1 MENVRGRKR
10 QGGGMSYSPTWGTGP
25 VSASRWLSSPTNSC
39 RLTRRRAPWRATHE
53 LMVPVYHLHASVQAT
68 HSQKQIVYAI
78 RRRFGRELL
87 RSNTT
92 LKSSCLLPD
101 ESAIAVA
108 LVRAQ
113 QLHNDK
119 TVLSNFQAII
129 ITDEEKQFNVSR
141 QLKLIDAKIMLIVAN
156 CQSHKT

>member
-1 MENVRGRKR
+1 
-10 QGGGMSYSPTWGTGP
+10 
-25 VSASRWLSSPTNSC
+25 
-39 RLTRRRAPWRATHE
+39 
-53 LMVPVYHLHASVQAT
+53 
-68 HSQKQIVYAI
+68 
-78 RRRFGRELL
+78 
-87 RSNTT
+87 
-92 LKSSCLLPD
+92 LLPD

-119 TVLSNFQAII
+119 TVLSNFQDAII